1 MPHSGPRNGQ
11 GRAEHEHARRQHV
24 APRRAERERGRDCGR
39 GRDRAV
45 RAGRGRGRVSAV
57 RAGARGHDRGNRV
70 VRVRVGRILRRG
82 ARRGRAFVWA
92 VCAVRGGGGT
102 RGHLWSFYYTC
113 NKGDS
118 AKMEAHRGIAS
129 GASVTLCM
137 PRVPQPRK
145 SSAVF
150 RIDFLLQYEQPY
162 FCHYA

>member
-92 VCAVRGGGGT
+92 VWAVRGVVEREDIYGRFIMLVIKET
-102 RGHLWSFYYTC
+102 MQKWRHTVVLPQALVLHSVCRGHLSPE
-113 NKGDS
+113 S
-118 AKMEAHRGIAS
+118 Q
-129 GASVTLCM
+129 VLC
-137 PRVPQPRK
+137 
-145 SSAVF
+145 F
-150 RIDFLLQYEQPY
+150 ELT
-162 FCHYA
+162 